1 MLSGKGAGQM
11 AAASAVVA
19 DIIFLSKEI
28 ANGTAGRVPYV
39 TNDPEK
45 KPKVLDSSESFGS
58 YYLRFV
64 TADKPGVLSKISG
77 ILGKYGVSIASVYQ
91 EEPLAK
97 LRRGVPIIMLT
108 HKINLAGL
116 EKALEAINELPIVK
130 GKSVYFRIDI

>member
-1 MLSGKGAGQM
+1 
-11 AAASAVVA
+11 
-19 DIIFLSKEI
+19 
-28 ANGTAGRVPYV
+28 
-39 TNDPEK
+39 
-45 KPKVLDSSESFGS
+45 VLDSSESNGS

-64 TADKPGVLSKISG
+64 TADKPGSFRKYQAY
-77 ILGKYGVSIASVYQ
+77 LGKYGVSIASVYQ

-130 GKSVYFRIDI
+130 AKSVYYRIEI